1 MIQQGQSFRLHFI
14 TPTLINLRVLKV
26 NKDLKD
32 PKDLFLKKPQLRGRA
47 TTGHP

>member
-26 NKDLKD
+26 TKDLKD
-32 PKDLFLKKPQLRGRA
+32 PKVHFKKPQLSGRA